1 MAKNKKNLIE
11 LSTSELAR
19 RRTELKE
26 EALMMRVQKEAGQL
40 ENPSRLRLN
49 RREIAR
55 IETVL
60 TTRKGAQS

>member
-40 ENPSRLRLN
+40 ENPCRLRVN

-60 TTRKGAQS
+60 TARKSAQA

>member
-40 ENPSRLRLN
+40 ENPTRLRMN

-60 TTRKGAQS
+60 TARKSAQA